1 MANSI
6 AVMNTVIDFWGLL
19 LPVGRR
25 AVEEFFKAFMFLFVL
40 PNVSDETEQHAI
52 FTADHEG
59 PRFRPGLNQ
68 PRHETVAGILSPEGL
83 CLLLSRGDAN
93 RNAELGAARH
103 NNTNALQFAKSFK
116 SGWSPE
122 KMLPLALEKS

>member
-68 PRHETVAGILSPEGL
+68 PGTK
-83 CLLLSRGDAN
+83 LLQG
-93 RNAELGAARH
+93 
-103 NNTNALQFAKSFK
+103 F
-116 SGWSPE
+116 
-122 KMLPLALEKS
+122 